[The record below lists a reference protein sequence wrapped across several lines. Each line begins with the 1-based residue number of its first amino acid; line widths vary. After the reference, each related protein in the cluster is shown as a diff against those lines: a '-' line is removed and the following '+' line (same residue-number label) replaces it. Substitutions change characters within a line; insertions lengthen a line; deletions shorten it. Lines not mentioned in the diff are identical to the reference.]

1 MLAVNLNVGAASSNT
16 TWRRICD
23 NQGGDPKLWKDTFA
37 AAVTEDSKYIV
48 TAPNCSFVPE
58 PLLGSITISI
68 GADGHFGSA
77 DPIHWPQI
85 LEEGTR
91 YPWLPCVERQPPV
104 ISYPDSYLWFPLSE
118 AQVCPIQPRSPS
130 SANVFCTVQATYL
143 AQLRVINDR
152 VKYLVDSFES
162 LYERHPELRWLF
174 VSMRDAFDQ
183 LDYPATYRDLVRQH
197 ACFQRF
203 TLYTYAWLQWHV
215 VIKRTYKLS
224 AVVPLRSR
232 DMMEVF
238 VIAPKLVQ
246 LYFDLG
252 VPVWFLRTQN
262 FFKGDEVVRS
272 VVLFERPKEILSFPD
287 KKDLEVLKREL
298 VGRVSMSMNAGEPH
312 LNWIHYQAAHYVD
325 METRPYPETILQL
338 NDKTT
343 TSELTPLLPVP
354 ADRMLLSSE
363 ASGSRPVQPEPPLQQ
378 PACSQQAV
386 SRRYSSPE
394 QKRLSSKK
402 GSQSNASNQAQS
414 SKSACF
420 QPYPARHIPPSEQ
433 EKYKPFSH
441 EYLPPP
447 ISTWEDALTRIK
459 LEAFQGA
466 EPWGYWVPEPR
477 VLVNTKEDERHVRY
491 IGNWL
496 RVRDIWFSLL
506 LDHLPKDGLIG
517 PLKILQWRD
526 YLNTSAVSNTEML
539 SKKGKRQNELR
550 EVYNIFKKVL
560 KHDILQ
566 VDLPRTWLSLEI
578 PSPKGAQWVHFCRQ
592 VVWEISEVGFQ
603 YELTRLDQHLLP
615 GGTNMVEDTHRR
627 DLIAAVFPQDRGLI
641 LRQLPTKNDGLA
653 AVDMKARTEHLQ
665 ALKRI
670 ISRWPDTPDYI
681 RRMIP
686 FKSVNDVTRFAE
698 MERALVEYYCQK
710 FYDVAGRPPILPR
723 LLY

>member
-1 MLAVNLNVGAASSNT
+1 M
-16 TWRRICD
+16 TWCRICD
-23 NQGGDPKLWKDTFA
+23 NQGGDPKLWKDAFA
-37 AAVTEDSKYIV
+37 AAITEDSKYIV
-48 TAPNCSFVPE
+48 TAPNRSFVPE
-58 PLLGSITISI
+58 PLLGPITISI

-77 DPIHWPQI
+77 DPVHWPQI

-91 YPWLPCVERQPPV
+91 YPWLPCVERQPSV
-104 ISYPDSYLWFPLSE
+104 VSYPDSYLWLPLLE
-118 AQVCPIQPRSPS
+118 AQVCPIQSSLSPS
-130 SANVFCTVQATYL
+130 TKVFGTVQATYL
-143 AQLRVINDR
+143 AQLRVIIDR
-152 VKYLVDSFES
+152 VKYLVDSFETM
-162 LYERHPELRWLF
+162 YERHPELRWLF
-174 VSMRDAFDQ
+174 VSMRDAFDR

-224 AVVPLRSR
+224 AVVLLRSR
-232 DMMEVF
+232 DMMGAF
-238 VIAPKLVQ
+238 VTAPKLAQ

-252 VPVWFLRTQN
+252 VPIWFLRTQN

-272 VVLFERPKEILSFPD
+272 IVLFQRPKEMLSFTD
-287 KKDLEVLKREL
+287 KNDLEVLKREL

-312 LNWIHYQAAHYVD
+312 LNWVHHQATHYVD
-325 METRPYPETILQL
+325 IETRPYPETILQP
-338 NDKTT
+338 NDKSTASKL
-343 TSELTPLLPVP
+343 TSLLPVP
-354 ADRMLLSSE
+354 ADAMLLSSE
-363 ASGSRPVQPEPPLQQ
+363 ASGSMSVQPLLSASPLQQ
-378 PACSQQAV
+378 PADSQQAV
-386 SRRYSSPE
+386 SRRSSSAE
-394 QKRLSSKK
+394 QKRMSSKK
-402 GSQSNASNQAQS
+402 GSLSNANSQAQS
-414 SKSACF
+414 SKSARF

-433 EKYKPFSH
+433 DKYKPFSH

-447 ISTWEDALTRIK
+447 ISTWEDGLARVK
-459 LEAFQGA
+459 LGAFHGG
-466 EPWGYWVPEPR
+466 EPWCYWVPEPR
-477 VLVNTKEDERHVRY
+477 ILINTKEDERRVRY
-491 IGNWL
+491 IENWL

-506 LDHLPKDGLIG
+506 LDHLSKDGLIG
-517 PLKILQWRD
+517 PLKIPQWRD

-550 EVYNIFKKVL
+550 EVYNIFKEVL
-560 KHDILQ
+560 KNDILQ
-566 VDLPRTWLSLEI
+566 VGVPKAWLSLEI

-592 VVWEISEVGFQ
+592 VVWEISEVGFR

-615 GGTNMVEDTHRR
+615 GGTNMLEDTHRR
-627 DLIAAVFPQDRGLI
+627 DLIAAVFPQDHSLI
-641 LRQLPTKNDGLA
+641 LRQLPTRNDGLA
-653 AVDMKARTEHLQ
+653 AADAKTRTEHLQ

-681 RRMIP
+681 RTMVP